1 MYVLIVYDVSVERVA
16 KVHKYLKGFLHWR
29 QNSVF
34 EGELTKSQIET
45 VRSGLAN
52 IIDKETDNIL
62 IYIARDEKWLKR
74 ESLGKEKSTIDNFV

>member
-1 MYVLIVYDVSVERVA
+1 MYVLIVYDVSVGRVA

-45 VRSGLAN
+45 VRNGLAN
-52 IIDKETDNIL
+52 IIEKETDNIL
-62 IYIARDEKWLKR
+62 LYIARDEKWLKR
-74 ESLGKEKSTIDNFV
+74 ESLGKEKNTTDNFV